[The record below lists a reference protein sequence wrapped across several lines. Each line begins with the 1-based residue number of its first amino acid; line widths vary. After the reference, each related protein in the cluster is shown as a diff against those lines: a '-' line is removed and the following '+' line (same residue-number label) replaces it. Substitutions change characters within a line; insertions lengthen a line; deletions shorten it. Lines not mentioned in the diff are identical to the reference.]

1 MPHGVTKHSA
11 TRGSLTA
18 GNLAGRKAS
27 VFTQGKDRS
36 YTASAEENSA
46 RRIQNGEQR

>member
-11 TRGSLTA
+11 TRGSLT
-18 GNLAGRKAS
+18 GRLVS
-27 VFTQGKDRS
+27 VFTQGNDRS
-36 YTASAEENSA
+36 YTASAEESSA